1 MSSGKRYTSP
11 RAVSEAITS
20 AARNFHAQNPTQ
32 TTSSLVKQ
40 EYHRRFLSRI
50 FSRPGDTGW
59 VLKGGTGMLARVAT
73 ARATNDV
80 DLYCRNTSSTEEA
93 IASLRELAAVD
104 LGDHFR
110 FNYLSHE
117 PSIGGQQQYLKGC
130 SVVFEVLIG
139 SQEKGRLRVDLVTE
153 AVVTDEVTTQ
163 QPASALDLPRL
174 TSNPYRIYPVVDH
187 IADKVCATLAFY
199 NGRPSSREKDLVDLV
214 VFAHTEDIE
223 AVKIAKALRIEASV
237 RQLRLPTAF
246 VVPRSWGSAYK
257 RLAASVLQCREQSDV
272 ATAMN
277 LMHDYLDPVLDGT
290 AAERTLVWN
299 HEQLT
304 WI

>member
-1 MSSGKRYTSP
+1 MSNADHYTSP

-20 AARNFHAQNPTQ
+20 AARNLHAQNPSQ
-32 TTSSLVKQ
+32 TTSALVKQ

-93 IASLRELAAVD
+93 VASLRELAAVD

-117 PSIGGQQQYLKGC
+117 PSLGGQQQYLKGC
-130 SVVFEVLIG
+130 SVVFEVIIG
-139 SQEKGRLRVDLVTE
+139 AQKKGRLRVDLVTE

-223 AVKIAKALRIEASV
+223 AVKLDRALRIEASV

-290 AAERTLVWN
+290 AVERALVWN
-299 HEQLT
+299 HERLSWT
-304 WI
+304 